1 MYSFGCLLLCCDYS
15 IASPFMASKEVWVS
29 FEVTIESCVI
39 VHSWWF
45 IWDWQN
51 NKRSAKA
58 VGCSSFESFI
68 QQGTHEDFVQRKDE
82 LQMLWKMKFPTLVL
96 KHIIKHTRNTRNV
109 MNKHSAHWRLRW
121 VWCKLP
127 GRQEESKTLHNQP
140 TRDEEIVTLL
150 LHKSN
155 KQIPQLA

>member
-1 MYSFGCLLLCCDYS
+1 
-15 IASPFMASKEVWVS
+15 MALWEVWVS
-29 FEVTIESCVI
+29 FKMTFESCVI

-58 VGCSSFESFI
+58 VECSSFESFI
-68 QQGTHEDFVQRKDE
+68 RQGTHEDLCKG
-82 LQMLWKMKFPTLVL
+82 KMNSRCYEKLNFPLSYWNISSNILGKLEMWWTNTV
-96 KHIIKHTRNTRNV
+96 HIEAWDV
-109 MNKHSAHWRLRW
+109 
-121 VWCKLP
+121 VWCKLL

-140 TRDEEIVTLL
+140 TREEEIVTLL

-155 KQIPQLA
+155 KKNSTTCLISWMTTKLHDKF